1 MIRLPNVLWEGDWVD
16 LNAILRD
23 TVNYPVVVL
32 QSGIQDAWDEIGEDF
47 FGDRPV
53 IFPDQISWKSQIP
66 VSLAGIY
73 SEKLPPPVYRH
84 NSASVWIYLSPE
96 GEWSLQKYREAANPP
111 FVSQGLPMPAMQTF
125 PRHRQISSNTPSGR
139 LPSPLPM
146 QQVPHNWLSEIL
158 DA

>member
-32 QSGIQDAWDEIGEDF
+32 QSEIRDVWKELEDF

-53 IFPDQISWKSQIP
+53 IFPDQIYWKSQIP

-73 SEKLPPPVYRH
+73 SEKLPPPVYMH
-84 NSASVWIYLSPE
+84 TASVWIYLSPE

-111 FVSQGLPMPAMQTF
+111 FVIQGLPIPAMQTF
-125 PRHRQISSNTPSGR
+125 PRRKQISTNTPSKR
-139 LPSPLPM
+139 YSSPLPM
-146 QQVPHNWLSEIL
+146 QQIPHNWLSEIL